1 MMRHG
6 LKKQSLKGQ
15 RVDLTV
21 KGLTDD
27 LCLRN
32 LLISYLVSNYLSI
45 KLGPPIT
52 MHNQFN
58 CVNSKN
64 KKRSHAEPGHQSHQ
78 RSQSK
83 RAKGCFSMDFYAII
97 SLLQPEELALT
108 RIQI

>member
-15 RVDLTV
+15 RVHLTV
-21 KGLTDD
+21 KGQTDD

-32 LLISYLVSNYLSI
+32 LLISYLVTNYLSI

-58 CVNSKN
+58 WVNSKN
-64 KKRSHAEPGHQSHQ
+64 
-78 RSQSK
+78 
-83 RAKGCFSMDFYAII
+83 
-97 SLLQPEELALT
+97 
-108 RIQI
+108 